1 MKIAVGADHAGLPLK
16 DDIIE
21 VIEGLGHEVIDL
33 GAYGFDP
40 DDDYPDLA
48 APVARAV
55 SRGQA
60 AKGVILCGSG
70 VGASIA
76 ANKIPGARASV
87 CHDSYTAAQGVE
99 HDNMNI
105 ICLGARVIGAEI
117 AKLVV
122 RAFLNAEFT
131 CEERHVRRVGKIT
144 AIEQSKRGVNP
155 Q

>member
-33 GAYGFDP
+33 GAYEFDP

-105 ICLGARVIGAEI
+105 ICLGARVIGPETAR
-117 AKLVV
+117 AATT
-122 RAFLNAEFT
+122 AFLGATMDPHPRFK
-131 CEERHVRRVGKIT
+131 RRLDKVIALET
-144 AIEQSKRGVNP
+144 DNR
-155 Q
+155 

>member
-33 GAYGFDP
+33 GAYEFDP

-70 VGASIA
+70 VGAAIA

-105 ICLGARVIGAEI
+105 ICLGARVIGPETAR
-117 AKLVV
+117 AATT
-122 RAFLNAEFT
+122 AFLGATMDPHPRFK
-131 CEERHVRRVGKIT
+131 RRLDKVIALET
-144 AIEQSKRGVNP
+144 DNR
-155 Q
+155 

>member
-1 MKIAVGADHAGLPLK
+1 MKIAVGTDHAGLPLK

-33 GAYGFDP
+33 GAYEFDP

-76 ANKIPGARASV
+76 ANKIHGARASV

-99 HDNMNI
+99 HDNMNVL
-105 ICLGARVIGAEI
+105 CLGSRVIGPETAR
-117 AKLVV
+117 AATT
-122 RAFLNAEFT
+122 AFLGAKMDPHPRFK
-131 CEERHVRRVGKIT
+131 RRLDKVIALET
-144 AIEQSKRGVNP
+144 DNR
-155 Q
+155 

>member
-33 GAYGFDP
+33 GAYEFDP

-60 AKGVILCGSG
+60 AKGVILCGSS

-105 ICLGARVIGAEI
+105 ICLGARVIGPETAR
-117 AKLVV
+117 AATT
-122 RAFLNAEFT
+122 AFLGAKMDPHPRFK
-131 CEERHVRRVGKIT
+131 RRLDKVIALET
-144 AIEQSKRGVNP
+144 DNR
-155 Q
+155 

>member
-1 MKIAVGADHAGLPLK
+1 MKIAVGTDHAGLPLK

-33 GAYGFDP
+33 GAYEFDP

-55 SRGQA
+55 SRGEA

-105 ICLGARVIGAEI
+105 ICLGARVIGPETAR
-117 AKLVV
+117 AATT
-122 RAFLNAEFT
+122 AFLGATMDPHPRFK
-131 CEERHVRRVGKIT
+131 RRLDKVIALET
-144 AIEQSKRGVNP
+144 DNR
-155 Q
+155 

>member
-33 GAYGFDP
+33 GAYEFDP

-105 ICLGARVIGAEI
+105 ICLGARVIGPEI
-117 AKLVV
+117 A
-122 RAFLNAEFT
+122 RAATTAFLGATMDPHPRFK
-131 CEERHVRRVGKIT
+131 RRLDKVIALET
-144 AIEQSKRGVNP
+144 DNR
-155 Q
+155 

>member
-33 GAYGFDP
+33 GAYEFDP

-55 SRGQA
+55 SRGEA

-105 ICLGARVIGAEI
+105 ICLGARVIGPETAR
-117 AKLVV
+117 AATT
-122 RAFLNAEFT
+122 AFLGATMDPHPRFK
-131 CEERHVRRVGKIT
+131 RRLDKVIALET
-144 AIEQSKRGVNP
+144 DNR
-155 Q
+155 

>member
-33 GAYGFDP
+33 GAYEFDA

-105 ICLGARVIGAEI
+105 ICLGARVIGPETAR
-117 AKLVV
+117 AATT
-122 RAFLNAEFT
+122 AFLGATMDPHPRFK
-131 CEERHVRRVGKIT
+131 RRLDKVIALET
-144 AIEQSKRGVNP
+144 DNR
-155 Q
+155 

>member
-33 GAYGFDP
+33 GAYEFDP

-76 ANKIPGARASV
+76 ANKIHGARASV

-105 ICLGARVIGAEI
+105 ICLGARVIGPETAR
-117 AKLVV
+117 AATT
-122 RAFLNAEFT
+122 AFLGATMDPHPRFK
-131 CEERHVRRVGKIT
+131 RRLDKVIALET
-144 AIEQSKRGVNP
+144 DNR
-155 Q
+155 

>member
-1 MKIAVGADHAGLPLK
+1 MKIAVGTDHAGLPLK

-33 GAYGFDP
+33 GAYEFDP

-76 ANKIPGARASV
+76 ANKIHGARASV

-105 ICLGARVIGAEI
+105 ICLGARVIGPETAR
-117 AKLVV
+117 AATT
-122 RAFLNAEFT
+122 AFLGATMDPHPRFK
-131 CEERHVRRVGKIT
+131 RRLDKVIALET
-144 AIEQSKRGVNP
+144 DNR
-155 Q
+155 